1 MPAQTLYE
9 KIVRSHTVKTI
20 DNDTVLLYVDAHFAN
35 EYTSPQAFAGL
46 VDRDIGVFSP
56 DSHLCVVD
64 HIIPSADVSPR
75 VIVDEAS
82 AIQASNLEKNCSRY
96 GIKAFYGAN
105 DPYQGVEHV
114 LMDEQGL
121 VRPGMVVICGDS
133 HTTTHGALGALAF
146 GIGTSE
152 IEHILATQTLVYR
165 LAKTML
171 VKIDGQLPSGATPK
185 DLALMV
191 MRTLSARGALG
202 HVVEYQGSAVD
213 TLDIEGRMTLCN
225 MTVEAGARGALI
237 APDAKS
243 VEWVKN
249 HALGMSDDQWSQA
262 NAYWKTLK
270 SDSDA
275 TFDAVYEI
283 DASTL
288 SPMITWG
295 TSPDQ
300 VVAIDEAIPMSESF
314 ADVQD
319 KEAAKRALAYQCL
332 EAGKCLEGTKIEHV
346 FIGSCTNARLSDLMG
361 AAEILKGRKVA
372 SHVRAQVVPGSMWVR
387 RQAEALGLD
396 KIFKD
401 AGFEWRKSGCSLCLA
416 MNDDVLDAGVR
427 CVSTTNRNFEGRQGR
442 GSHTHLGS
450 PQMAAAAAVMGVICD
465 WRELAKKE

>member
-46 VDRDIGVFSP
+46 VDRDIGVLSP

-82 AIQASNLEKNCSRY
+82 AIQASNLEKNCSMY

-185 DLALMV
+185 DLALTV
-191 MRTLSARGALG
+191 MQRGFRTRSRIPRQCGRCIRHRRSYDALQYDG
-202 HVVEYQGSAVD
+202 GS
-213 TLDIEGRMTLCN
+213 RC
-225 MTVEAGARGALI
+225 
-237 APDAKS
+237 P
-243 VEWVKN
+243 
-249 HALGMSDDQWSQA
+249 
-262 NAYWKTLK
+262 
-270 SDSDA
+270 
-275 TFDAVYEI
+275 
-283 DASTL
+283 
-288 SPMITWG
+288 
-295 TSPDQ
+295 
-300 VVAIDEAIPMSESF
+300 
-314 ADVQD
+314 
-319 KEAAKRALAYQCL
+319 
-332 EAGKCLEGTKIEHV
+332 
-346 FIGSCTNARLSDLMG
+346 
-361 AAEILKGRKVA
+361 
-372 SHVRAQVVPGSMWVR
+372 
-387 RQAEALGLD
+387 
-396 KIFKD
+396 
-401 AGFEWRKSGCSLCLA
+401 
-416 MNDDVLDAGVR
+416 R
-427 CVSTTNRNFEGRQGR
+427 CVDCARCQER
-442 GSHTHLGS
+442 GVGQEPCLGN
-450 PQMAAAAAVMGVICD
+450 
-465 WRELAKKE
+465 E